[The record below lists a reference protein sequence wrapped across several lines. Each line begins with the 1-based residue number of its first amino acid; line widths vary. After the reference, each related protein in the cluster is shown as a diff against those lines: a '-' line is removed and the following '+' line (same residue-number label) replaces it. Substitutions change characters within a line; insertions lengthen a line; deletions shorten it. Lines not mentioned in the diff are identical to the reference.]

1 MIPLDPTH
9 GTGADHA
16 AEQAAGHGCA
26 WWNLVCQG
34 GHQVVDS
41 GLSAITRT
49 TADGANQLLGGIVKT
64 IDESTQVPITD
75 PTYRHIYVGFLGL
88 AAPLMGITLCLALVV
103 AAGPRG
109 PRPPPPAPR
118 GLLGAGR
125 GGRP

>member
-1 MIPLDPTH
+1 MIPLDPT
-9 GTGADHA
+9 TGPETSQA
-16 AEQAAGHGCA
+16 AEQGCA

-75 PTYRHIYVGFLGL
+75 PTYRHIYAGFLGL
-88 AAPLMGITLCLALVV
+88 AVPLMGVTLCLALVV